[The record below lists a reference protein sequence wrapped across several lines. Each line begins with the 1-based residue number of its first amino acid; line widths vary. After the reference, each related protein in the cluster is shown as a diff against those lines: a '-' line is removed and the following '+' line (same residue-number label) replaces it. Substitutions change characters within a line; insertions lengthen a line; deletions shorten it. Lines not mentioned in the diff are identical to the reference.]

1 MRAIEPFLES
11 FRFTNFGVNLVTS
24 DMTDEDALKRAR
36 GGEGASLSWTL
47 GHLCF
52 YRCRVLQALGSDRPL
67 EFEEYNRSAGDV
79 AQYPEL
85 AELKR
90 TWDALAGELE
100 GALQDVTDEQLGAT
114 GGGPHP
120 EQRLLDSLV
129 FVTWHEAC
137 HMGYVGGLRK
147 ELGYRA
153 TSELALEAMRKKE

>member
-11 FRFTNFGVNLVTS
+11 FRFTNFGVKLVTS

-52 YRCRVLQALGSDRPL
+52 YRCRLLQLLGADRPL
-67 EFEEYNRSAGDV
+67 EFEEYDASAGDV
-79 AQYPEL
+79 ANYPALAALTRTWEAL
-85 AELKR
+85 AE
-90 TWDALAGELE
+90 ELE
-100 GALQDVTDEQLGAT
+100 GALDGVTDEQLGAT
-114 GGGPHP
+114 PEGGLPK
-120 EQRLLDSLV
+120 QRLLDTLV

-137 HMGYVGGLRK
+137 HLGYVGGLRK

-153 TSELALEAMRKKE
+153 TSELAVEAMRAAD

>member
-24 DMTDEDALKRAR
+24 DMSDEDARKRAR

-47 GHLCF
+47 GHLCH
-52 YRCRVLQALGSDRPL
+52 YRCRVLRLLGADRPL
-67 EFEEYNRSAGDV
+67 DFEEYTKSAGDV
-79 AQYPEL
+79 ANYPDL

-90 TWDALAGELE
+90 AWDALAEELD
-100 GALQDVTDEQLGAT
+100 GALARITDEQLGAT
-114 GGGPHP
+114 PEGGPP
-120 EQRLLDSLV
+120 KQRLLDTLV
-129 FVTWHEAC
+129 FLTWHEAC

-153 TSELALEAMRKKE
+153 TSELAVEAMRPSE

>member
-1 MRAIEPFLES
+1 MRTVEPFLES
-11 FRFTNFGVNLVTS
+11 FRFTNFGVRLVTS

-52 YRCRVLQALGSDRPL
+52 YRCRVLQLLTRGPL
-67 EFEEYNRSAGDV
+67 EFEEYNASAGDV
-79 AQYPEL
+79 AEYPAL

-90 TWDALAGELE
+90 TWDALAQELE
-100 GALQDVTDEQLGAT
+100 GALDGVTDEQLGAT
-114 GGGPHP
+114 PEGGPP
-120 EQRLLDSLV
+120 KQRLLDTLV

-153 TSELALEAMRKKE
+153 TSELAVEAMRASD

>member
-1 MRAIEPFLES
+1 MRTVEPFLES
-11 FRFTNFGVNLVTS
+11 FRFTNFGVRLVTS

-52 YRCRVLQALGSDRPL
+52 YRCRVLQLLKRGPL
-67 EFEEYNRSAGDV
+67 EFEEYNASAGDV
-79 AQYPEL
+79 AEYPAL

-90 TWDALAGELE
+90 TWDALAQELE
-100 GALQDVTDEQLGAT
+100 GALDGVTDEQLGAT
-114 GGGPHP
+114 PEGGPP
-120 EQRLLDSLV
+120 KQRLLDTLV

-153 TSELALEAMRKKE
+153 TSELAVEAMRASD